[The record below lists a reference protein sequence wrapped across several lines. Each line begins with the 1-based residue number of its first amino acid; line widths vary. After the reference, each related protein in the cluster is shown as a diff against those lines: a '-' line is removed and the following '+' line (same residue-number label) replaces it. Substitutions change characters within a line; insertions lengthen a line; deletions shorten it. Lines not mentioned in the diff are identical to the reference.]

1 MWPVCARPMAARR
14 PRSNPAGAWKAAPR
28 KHSQGSLS
36 MQLEQTSL
44 AKLLPRNEL
53 DRPAAAE
60 NSQQF
65 ITFTLG
71 ADEFGI
77 DIMVVREI
85 KGWTETTMIPNA
97 PPHVRGVI
105 NLRGVIVPIFDLR
118 ARFGM
123 GLTVPTAMHVVIIV
137 AAGSRI
143 VGLLADTVSDIIS
156 VEPDAIRP
164 VPDMDVPSGEQYLDG
179 LVAIE
184 GRMVTLVSLAGLF
197 GRPVEKSKSATP
209 EA

>member
-1 MWPVCARPMAARR
+1 
-14 PRSNPAGAWKAAPR
+14 
-28 KHSQGSLS
+28 
-36 MQLEQTSL
+36 MQLEPT
-44 AKLLPRNEL
+44 AATARFAHNDL
-53 DRPAAAE
+53 DRAAIVE
-60 NSQQF
+60 DSQQF

-71 ADEFGI
+71 AEEFGI

-97 PPHVRGVI
+97 PAHVRGVI

-123 GLTVPTAMHVVIIV
+123 GMTTPTAMHVVIIV

-156 VEPDAIRP
+156 VSPDAIRP
-164 VPDMDVPSGEQYLDG
+164 VPEMDVPSSEQYLEG

-184 GRMVTLVSLAGLF
+184 NRMVTLVSLAGLF
-197 GRPVEKSKSATP
+197 GRPGELAKSA
-209 EA
+209 